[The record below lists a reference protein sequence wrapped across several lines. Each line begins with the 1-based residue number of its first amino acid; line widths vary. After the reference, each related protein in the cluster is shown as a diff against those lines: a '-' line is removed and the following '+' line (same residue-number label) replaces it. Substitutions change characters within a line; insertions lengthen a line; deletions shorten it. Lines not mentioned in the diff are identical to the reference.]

1 MVHESMYD
9 AHIQKNAC
17 KENPNDS
24 PLCPLCEEDI
34 SKLDKNNNIHEA
46 WLNHLVH

>member
-1 MVHESMYD
+1 MVHENVYD
-9 AHIQKNAC
+9 DHIQKKAC
-17 KENPNDS
+17 KDNPNDT

-34 SKLDKNNNIHEA
+34 TKLNKNNNIQEA